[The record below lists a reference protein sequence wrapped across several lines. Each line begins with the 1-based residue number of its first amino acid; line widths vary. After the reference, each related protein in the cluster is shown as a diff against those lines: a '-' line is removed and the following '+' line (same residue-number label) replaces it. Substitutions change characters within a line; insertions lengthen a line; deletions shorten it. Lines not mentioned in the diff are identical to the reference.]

1 MLARKPNQWL
11 FDLLHETAEFA
22 ESKKI
27 GILFKSRYNLS
38 VCFSCVHIFLFLY
51 CVVLLKITIHCG
63 IDCRF

>member
-27 GILFKSRYNLS
+27 GILF
-38 VCFSCVHIFLFLY
+38 
-51 CVVLLKITIHCG
+51 
-63 IDCRF
+63 